1 MEAPTRNFTTISPT
15 ARALLL
21 MKSVTRIPFA
31 HAAAQLVASPAEM
44 DDLEHQLSNLSF
56 LRRVLH
62 FENRYWTTEQLYRR
76 QPTSNVLELC
86 AGYAFRGLQHV
97 TQAPVHYVDTD
108 LPDVIATKRML
119 VTQLLRDQGLSVRGP
134 LHLQPLNALDEVSF
148 WQAIDLLPAGPLTI
162 LNEGLL
168 MYLNEAEK
176 RQLCG
181 IIHKILEVRGGAWI
195 TGDAYI
201 QRDASADPPPD
212 DEQSLQLA
220 AFLAYHNIE
229 ENKFASLEAAEAFF
243 NSCGFVVK
251 DRMAVSWE
259 DLSLLPR
266 IKALMPPGTR
276 RTKGAWKLRESW
288 RLEIG

>member
-1 MEAPTRNFTTISPT
+1 METSARNFSTISPT

-31 HAAAQLVASPAEM
+31 HQAAQLVASQAEL
-44 DDLEHQLSNLSF
+44 DDIENQLSNLNF

-62 FENRYWTTEQLYRR
+62 FENRYWTIEQLYRR

-86 AGYAFRGLQHV
+86 AGYSFRGLQHV
-97 TQAPVHYVDTD
+97 IQAPVHYVDTD
-108 LPDVIATKRML
+108 LPDVIASKRPL
-119 VTQLLRDQGLSVRGP
+119 VAQLLQEQGFSIRGP

-148 WQAIDLLPAGPLTI
+148 WQAIDLLPDGPLTI

-195 TGDAYI
+195 TGDAYV
-201 QRDASADPPPD
+201 QRDLSADPPPN

-220 AFLAYHNIE
+220 AFLAYHRIE

-243 NSCGFVVK
+243 YSCGFVVK
-251 DRMAVSWE
+251 DRMGVAWD

-266 IKALMPPGTR
+266 IKELMPDAQ

-288 RLEIG
+288 RLEIR